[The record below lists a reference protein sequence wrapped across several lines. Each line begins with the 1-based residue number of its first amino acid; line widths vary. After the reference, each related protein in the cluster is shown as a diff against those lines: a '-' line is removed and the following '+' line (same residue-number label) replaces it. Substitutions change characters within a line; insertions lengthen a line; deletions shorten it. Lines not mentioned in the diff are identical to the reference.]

1 MNSISPQ
8 NVVTAASADPYVLPA
23 PPRPVG
29 SLIIGEP
36 GASERLSQ
44 AREAAVGRA
53 IGERF
58 VALLD
63 CQQRFFGELR
73 ATLLEMDDAVA
84 DESRARMKNQIRVL
98 GEILDWCEA
107 VHVDLEQECRQ
118 AIAGR
123 RPIDL
128 LVHCELIAAEFV
140 GGRSGVQVD
149 VHGAAQRPWWGD
161 PSQFSAL
168 VDAALNLVA
177 ERIGGQGSIA
187 VEIGEGTADHRL
199 RVFGNGEP
207 HSLPDSD
214 AIDRFRR
221 AAKEL
226 GASVRPDDMGV
237 GGAGLVLLLPA
248 ATPAA
253 S

>member
-1 MNSISPQ
+1 MSSISPQ
-8 NVVTAASADPYVLPA
+8 NVVAAASTEPYVLPA

-29 SLIIGEP
+29 ALIIGEP

-107 VHVDLEQECRQ
+107 VHVDLRK
-118 AIAGR
+118 
-123 RPIDL
+123 
-128 LVHCELIAAEFV
+128 
-140 GGRSGVQVD
+140 S
-149 VHGAAQRPWWGD
+149 
-161 PSQFSAL
+161 
-168 VDAALNLVA
+168 
-177 ERIGGQGSIA
+177 
-187 VEIGEGTADHRL
+187 
-199 RVFGNGEP
+199 
-207 HSLPDSD
+207 PDE
-214 AIDRFRR
+214 APRTR
-221 AAKEL
+221 A
-226 GASVRPDDMGV
+226 
-237 GGAGLVLLLPA
+237 
-248 ATPAA
+248 
-253 S
+253 